1 MIRFLVE
8 ENIGLIGQGVDLVA
22 SLDPEVYR
30 RNTHA
35 HFTSGVGRHF
45 RHVLDFYE
53 RMLMGRDSVID
64 YESRRR
70 DERIEVDPDFAIRAG
85 RTICGALREIDA
97 PSPVRV
103 RTECRDADGVAVE
116 ADSTVERE
124 LAMLASHTVHHYAI
138 IALILRIQA
147 VSVPEN
153 FGVAPS
159 TLRYLASRK
168 S

>member
-1 MIRFLVE
+1 MQFLVD
-8 ENIGLIGQGVDLVA
+8 ENIGLIGQGVDLIA
-22 SLDPEVYR
+22 SLHPDVYR
-30 RNTHA
+30 RNEHA
-35 HFTSGVGRHF
+35 HFSSGVGRHF

-64 YESRRR
+64 YESRHR
-70 DERIEVDPDFAIRAG
+70 DERIELDPDYATRIA
-85 RTICGALREIDA
+85 RTICGALGEIDA

-103 RTECRDADGVAVE
+103 RTECRDGDGIAVE

-124 LAMLASHTVHHYAI
+124 LAMLASHTIHHYAI
-138 IALILRIQA
+138 IALILRIQDA
-147 VSVPEN
+147 SVPEE

-159 TLRYLASRK
+159 TLRYLASRE